1 MEIVVTK
8 QDIKEIRN
16 FVEEGFLV
24 QLMNDKGMSFGAMAL
39 ILTAID
45 NTCEEI
51 MKKLEEEDDC

>member
-8 QDIKEIRN
+8 QDIKEIRE
-16 FVEEGFLV
+16 FVEKDSLV

-45 NTCEEI
+45 NECDRILDEMNKENN
-51 MKKLEEEDDC
+51 

>member
-8 QDIKEIRN
+8 QDIKEIRE
-16 FVEEGFLV
+16 FVEKGFLV

-51 MKKLEEEDDC
+51 MKKLEEE

>member
-8 QDIKEIRN
+8 QDIKEIRE
-16 FVEEGFLV
+16 FVEKGSLV

-45 NTCEEI
+45 NTCKEI
-51 MKKLEEEDDC
+51 IKKLEEEDVC

>member
-8 QDIKEIRN
+8 QDIKEIRE
-16 FVEEGFLV
+16 FVEKGSLV

-45 NTCEEI
+45 NECDRILDEMNKENN
-51 MKKLEEEDDC
+51 